1 MPEPDEE
8 PAVPGDLP
16 GAAVGRGASRRR
28 ETGPEPEP
36 ERRRE
41 AGLEE
46 GSVEKD
52 TTDTTARR
60 PSGSAVVQGA
70 HMTYQG
76 PGVMP
81 GLEPPN
87 PPGPASTAGRA
98 EAMPPTAGGT
108 PGGEDVPD
116 GTVPPEPPAR
126 PPVTGEIVP
135 GTPTVPAAAPAVPTV
150 PAVPTAGAASAG
162 SAVLGGAVLQPQLD
176 AFLAAHE
183 DELIAFRRDL
193 HMHPELGYSE
203 HRTTRKIAE
212 RLRAAGLKP
221 VILPKGTGLFCDVGP
236 TDGGTVALRADI
248 DALPLQDEKEGVPY
262 RSTVPGVAHACG
274 HDAHTSIVL
283 GAGLFLAQQA
293 EAGLL
298 PGRVR
303 LLFQPAEETPGG
315 ALDVMAAGGIAG
327 VDRAFALH
335 CDPRIEVGELG
346 LRTGPI
352 TAACD
357 KVYVKVT
364 GPGGHTARPHLTADL
379 VYALAKIVTELP
391 SALSRRV
398 DPRSSLSL
406 VWGRVSA
413 GSVANAIPDDGIAEG
428 TVRCLDDDAWHRAP
442 EMMKALLQSVAAAYD
457 VEASLEYVRGV
468 PPTVNEATSVQMFR
482 DAAAQVLDEE
492 GVVPTPQSLG
502 GEDFGWYLES
512 IPGALARLGVRTPGS
527 PGEYDL
533 HRGDFDVDESCIA
546 VGVRVLSAT
555 ALTALWE
562 GGRPGDTEPIEGAAL
577 A

>member
-1 MPEPDEE
+1 MAGAERPG
-8 PAVPGDLP
+8 PAGPRDG
-16 GAAVGRGASRRR
+16 G
-28 ETGPEPEP
+28 TGNEQTS
-36 ERRRE
+36 
-41 AGLEE
+41 G
-46 GSVEKD
+46 
-52 TTDTTARR
+52 RR
-60 PSGSAVVQGA
+60 PSGPALAQGA
-70 HMTYQG
+70 QMTQPG

-81 GLEPPN
+81 GLEPATAPGAEQN
-87 PPGPASTAGRA
+87 SAGAAAAGGERPGPGGRA
-98 EAMPPTAGGT
+98 DPSTRA
-108 PGGEDVPD
+108 D
-116 GTVPPEPPAR
+116 PAR
-126 PPVTGEIVP
+126 PAREVP
-135 GTPTVPAAAPAVPTV
+135 P
-150 PAVPTAGAASAG
+150 
-162 SAVLGGAVLQPQLD
+162 VLGGAALQLQLD
-176 AFLAAHE
+176 AFLDGHE
-183 DELIAFRRDL
+183 DALVAFRRDL
-193 HMHPELGYSE
+193 HMHPELGYAE
-203 HRTTRKIAE
+203 YRTTRRIVE
-212 RLRAAGLKP
+212 RLEEAGLRP
-221 VILPKGTGLFCDVGP
+221 RVLPRGTGLVCDVGP
-236 TDGGTVALRADI
+236 GGGPTVALRADI

-274 HDAHTSIVL
+274 HDVHTAVVL

-293 EAGLL
+293 RAGLL

-315 ALDVMAAGGIAG
+315 ALDVMAAGGIVG

-335 CDPRIEVGELG
+335 CDPRTEVGRLG
-346 LRTGPI
+346 LRSGPI

-428 TVRCLDDDAWHRAP
+428 TVRCLDDEAWHRAP

-468 PPTVNEATSVQMFR
+468 PPTVNEADSVQMFR
-482 DAAAQVLDEE
+482 DAATQVLGDEAA
-492 GVVPTPQSLG
+492 VSTPQSLG

-512 IPGALARLGVRTPGS
+512 IPGALARLGVRKPGS
-527 PGEYDL
+527 TEEYDL
-533 HRGDFDVDESCIA
+533 HRGDFDVDESCIG
-546 VGVRVLSAT
+546 VGVRVLAAT
-555 ALTALWE
+555 ALTALWD
-562 GGRPGDTEPIEGAAL
+562 GGRPDEAAASVEGAAL